1 MASSQPPPAS
11 LAPPPPSVSFLLAML
26 GADSVQAFAGRLAPL
41 DLHPRQFG
49 LLRQLAAAEGRSQ
62 QALAEALHIPK
73 SRMVAL
79 IDDLESRG
87 LVERRPNP
95 TDRRARA
102 LYLTAKGRKLLGRAI
117 ELATEHEQALTAD
130 LSATERDQLMTLL
143 RRLPM
148 TRGRPPWVHPRN

>member
-1 MASSQPPPAS
+1 MPDDNVP
-11 LAPPPPSVSFLLAML
+11 APPPESVSFFLAML
-26 GADSVQAFAGRLAPL
+26 GADAMRAFAERLAPL

-49 LLRQLAAAEGRSQ
+49 LLRQVAAAEGRSQ
-62 QALAEALHIPK
+62 QALAESLRIPK

-79 IDDLESRG
+79 IDDLEERG

-102 LYLTAKGRKLLGRAI
+102 LYVTAKGRTLLARAI
-117 ELATEHEQALTAD
+117 ALAIEHERALTAD
-130 LSATERDQLMTLL
+130 LSPSERAQLIGLL

-148 TRGRPPWVHPRN
+148 TGDRPPWVHPGLS